1 MHIDSQ
7 AHWRIRSQM
16 YFLSTHCVFHSQ
28 GSTVRYR
35 IMAYVWTELSYIRN
49 RKVSRWSWGCWVT
62 QSLLLLQKHTNSQ
75 IHSFMLT
82 RLHCNQA
89 CCLLAHSMQVIEDH
103 WKSSVNSR
111 LELCVSTISSTAW
124 FCKKWCREMVMTMF
138 SVRWQEKTQL
148 LVVSR
153 WKLERLAEH
162 LPSRCAKV
170 HDEAMT

>member
-1 MHIDSQ
+1 
-7 AHWRIRSQM
+7 
-16 YFLSTHCVFHSQ
+16 
-28 GSTVRYR
+28 
-35 IMAYVWTELSYIRN
+35 MAYVRTELSYIRT
-49 RKVSRWSWGCWVT
+49 RKVRRWSWGCWVT
-62 QSLLLLQKHTNSQ
+62 QSLLLLQKHTDSQ

-82 RLHCNQA
+82 RLYCNQA

-124 FCKKWCREMVMTMF
+124 FCKKWCQEMVMTMF
-138 SVRWQEKTQL
+138 SVHWQEKMQL
-148 LVVSR
+148 LVVSG

-170 HDEAMT
+170 HNAAMTEKMK